1 MGVLTVMKFHAKNI
15 MRDFVRNRHRSKL
28 ALFLILSL
36 GLTAC
41 GEIEA
46 PTASSLQKATLL
58 PATGQVVNDA
68 PKPVNIKAYA
78 ASRFLDQASFGPNAA
93 AVAEV
98 QSIGYASWIDRQ
110 LSLPP
115 TQIDGSPL
123 LAWTDNNRLTK
134 EQGDLNHNF
143 NNLEMSRAFVGA
155 SDQLRLRTTWALSN
169 FIVVSQNKVEPYGVT
184 EYFNM
189 LQRQSLGNFGDLIYE
204 IIRNP
209 AMGRFLDNSEN
220 RKQGACKDCFLN
232 ENFGRELM
240 QLFTVGVFMLNKDG
254 SNKKD
259 SSGKPIETYSQVDV
273 QDITRALT
281 GWRNDNK
288 HIKKG
293 PNENHPNWG
302 AFDRRMIADWPEG
315 HDEGAKTVLGLK
327 IPAGQS
333 ADQDARSVVDIL
345 LKHPNTAPFVAYRL
359 IQSLVTS
366 DPSPA
371 YVARI
376 SAVFEDNG
384 KGVRG
389 DLGAVVKAIL
399 LDPEAR
405 RADDPTFRELQVGR
419 IKEPIMQ
426 AASVM
431 RALECKRPIIL
442 PGSKYRVYGTGN
454 QRALDAPSVFS
465 FFSPMHRAPGSN
477 TLAPEQKLLDSKEFR
492 ERLGG
497 LSSVYGSDGAAFN
510 TAGCDF
516 SSFVTALEKSPQ
528 AFLDLMS
535 QRLFR
540 GSLSPS
546 LRQAA
551 QILLNETA
559 NEGTGQRAAVVLTFM
574 LTTPAFGVIK

>member
-1 MGVLTVMKFHAKNI
+1 MQDFIRNKN
-15 MRDFVRNRHRSKL
+15 RSKL
-28 ALFLILSL
+28 VVLLALSLSL
-36 GLTAC
+36 GAC
-41 GEIEA
+41 GESEA

-58 PATGQVVNDA
+58 PATGQVTNDVA
-68 PKPVNIKAYA
+68 KPANLKAYA
-78 ASRFLDQASFGPNAA
+78 ASRFLDHASFGPNAA
-93 AVAEV
+93 AIAEV
-98 QSIGYASWIDRQ
+98 QSVGYASWIDRQ

-123 LAWTDNNRLTK
+123 LAWTDLNRLTK
-134 EQGDLNHNF
+134 EQGDINWNF
-143 NNLEMSRAFVGA
+143 NNFEMSRAFISA
-155 SDQLRLRTTWALSN
+155 PDQLRLRATWALSN

-209 AMGRFLDNSEN
+209 AMGRFLDNSQN

-281 GWRNDNK
+281 GWKEDNK

-293 PNENHPNWG
+293 PNESHPNWA
-302 AFDRRMIADWPEG
+302 AFDRRMIAEWREG
-315 HDEGAKTVLGLK
+315 HDDGPKTVLGVK

-333 ADQDARSVVDIL
+333 AEQDARSVVDIL
-345 LKHPNTAPFVAYRL
+345 LKHPNTGPFVVYRL

-371 YVARI
+371 YVARMT
-376 SAVFEDNG
+376 AVFENNSR
-384 KGVRG
+384 GVRG

-405 RADDPTFRELQVGR
+405 RADDPAFREIQVGR
-419 IKEPIMQ
+419 IKEPLLQ
-426 AASVM
+426 ASSVM
-431 RALECKRPIIL
+431 RALACKQPLTMPR
-442 PGSKYRVYGTGN
+442 SKYQVYGTTN
-454 QRALDAPSVFS
+454 QMALNAPSVFS

-492 ERLGG
+492 DRLGG
-497 LSSVYGSDGAAFN
+497 LSSVYDSDGAAFN
-510 TAGCDF
+510 AAGCDF
-516 SSFVTALEKSPQ
+516 ASFVTALEKSPQ

-535 QRLFR
+535 QRLYR
-540 GSLSPS
+540 GSLPPT

-559 NEGTGQRAAVVLTFM
+559 NESTGQRAALVLTFL

>member
-1 MGVLTVMKFHAKNI
+1 MQ
-15 MRDFVRNRHRSKL
+15 DFIRNNNRSKFAVLL
-28 ALFLILSL
+28 ALSLSL
-36 GLTAC
+36 GAC
-41 GEIEA
+41 GESEA
-46 PTASSLQKATLL
+46 PTATSLQKATLL
-58 PATGQVVNDA
+58 PATGQVTNDVA
-68 PKPVNIKAYA
+68 KPANLKAYA
-78 ASRFLDQASFGPNAA
+78 ASRFLEHASFGSNAA
-93 AVAEV
+93 AIAEV
-98 QSIGYASWIDRQ
+98 QSVGYAFWIDRQ

-123 LAWTDNNRLTK
+123 LAWPDLNRLTK
-134 EQGDLNHNF
+134 EQGDINWSF
-143 NNLEMSRAFVGA
+143 NNLELSRAFLGA
-155 SDQLRLRTTWALSN
+155 PDQLRLRTSWAISN
-169 FIVVSQNKVEPYGVT
+169 FIVVSQNKVNPYGLT

-204 IIRNP
+204 VIRNP
-209 AMGRFLDNSEN
+209 AMGQFLDNNQN

-259 SSGKPIETYSQVDV
+259 SSGKPIETYSQADV

-281 GWRNDNK
+281 GWQEDNK

-302 AFDRRMIADWPEG
+302 AFDRRMIAEWREG
-315 HDEGAKTVLGLK
+315 HDGGAKTVLGVK
-327 IPAGQS
+327 IPAGQN

-345 LKHPNTAPFVAYRL
+345 LKHPNTGPFVVYRL

-371 YVARI
+371 YVARMT
-376 SAVFEDNG
+376 AVFENNG
-384 KGVRG
+384 KGERG

-405 RADDPTFRELQVGR
+405 RADDPAFRELQVGR
-419 IKEPIMQ
+419 IKEPLLQ
-426 AASVM
+426 ATSVM
-431 RALECKRPIIL
+431 RAMDCKRPL
-442 PGSKYRVYGTGN
+442 TMPWSKYQVYGTSN
-454 QRALDAPSVFS
+454 QQALNAPSVFS

-492 ERLGG
+492 DRLGG
-497 LSSVYGSDGAAFN
+497 LSSVYGSDGEAFN
-510 TAGCDF
+510 AAGCDF
-516 SSFVTALEKSPQ
+516 TSFVNALEKSPQ

-540 GSLSPS
+540 GSLTPP

-559 NEGTGQRAAVVLTFM
+559 NESTGQRVALVLTFM